1 MLFRL
6 SWIALILFCSTP
18 AYADFDVFGAGG
30 NQFQIEFV
38 TVGDPGNS
46 PNPNQLDLGQVNY
59 EYRIA
64 KFEISRDMISKAN
77 TAGALGL
84 AMADMSSLG
93 GNGNNRPA
101 TGLSWNEAARF
112 VNWLNT
118 SSGFAAAY
126 KFNNQP
132 GDAGY
137 NTNDDLVLWTT
148 SDVGFN
154 SANPYRNSLAKYF
167 LPSIDEW
174 HKAAYHDP
182 TITGTPDTYWE
193 YATRSNDIPSAV
205 GFGNNPNANEAVY
218 SQLATQGP
226 ADIDNA
232 GGLSYWGTMGQ
243 GGNVFEWNESATPFP
258 FFNPPSIAPDTPR
271 IVRGGSWVTAS
282 DADLLANVTYQ
293 LKPDFSDINPFSP
306 TISEIGFRIASTS
319 STAVPEPSSWLLV
332 SVSAVGGWIYK
343 RRRARAKQQPH
354 PCQAV

>member
-126 KFNNQP
+126 KFDDQP
-132 GDAGY
+132 GDIGY
-137 NTNDDLVLWTT
+137 NANDNLVLWTT

-182 TITGTPDTYWE
+182 TLSTPAPYWD
-193 YATRSNDIPSAV
+193 YATQSNRPDDPRPTV
-205 GFGNNPNANEAVY
+205 GSVIAGDAVY
-218 SQLATQGP
+218 DQLASQGP
-226 ADIDNA
+226 ADINNA

-243 GGNVFEWNESATPFP
+243 GGNVFEWNEAAAPTNF
-258 FFNPPSIAPDTPR
+258 APDALR
-271 IVRGGSWVTAS
+271 FVRGGSWLS
-282 DADLLANVTYQ
+282 DSSYLSANSFPEENPDLSFPSLNEY
-293 LKPDFSDINPFSP
+293 
-306 TISEIGFRIASTS
+306 EIGFRIASTS

-343 RRRARAKQQPH
+343 RRRSRAKQQPQ
-354 PCQAV
+354 PYQAV